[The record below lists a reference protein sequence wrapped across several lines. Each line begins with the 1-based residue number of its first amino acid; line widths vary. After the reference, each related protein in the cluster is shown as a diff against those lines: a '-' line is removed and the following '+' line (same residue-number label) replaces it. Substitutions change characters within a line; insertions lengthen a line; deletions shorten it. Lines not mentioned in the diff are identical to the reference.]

1 MKFDISDIVSISKP
15 SESELKLHLNI
26 CICIGIQK
34 KDIFNSRMILV
45 ILENHNSTWVFNS
58 LFLSSNFRQ
67 NRSMKEDL
75 RKLEFKAQLAH
86 DGSVTKKI
94 SDFSNVKELYQRLA
108 EVFEIKRNEVLS
120 KIYIHTYI
128 YFNLISLLKEEVYS

>member
-26 CICIGIQK
+26 CILCIGIQK
-34 KDIFNSRMILV
+34 KRYICNSRMILV
-45 ILENHNSTWVFNS
+45 ILENHNTWVFNS

-128 YFNLISLLKEEVYS
+128 SI

>member
-26 CICIGIQK
+26 CILCIGIQK
-34 KDIFNSRMILV
+34 KNIFNSRMILV

-120 KIYIHTYI
+120 KIYIHI
-128 YFNLISLLKEEVYS
+128 F

>member
-45 ILENHNSTWVFNS
+45 ILENHNTWVFNS

-120 KIYIHTYI
+120 KIYIHI
-128 YFNLISLLKEEVYS
+128 F

>member
-26 CICIGIQK
+26 CICTIVIQKK

-45 ILENHNSTWVFNS
+45 ILENHNTWVFNS

-128 YFNLISLLKEEVYS
+128 SI

>member
-45 ILENHNSTWVFNS
+45 ILENHNTWVFNS

-128 YFNLISLLKEEVYS
+128 YFNLISLLKKEVYS

>member
-26 CICIGIQK
+26 CILCIGIQK

-45 ILENHNSTWVFNS
+45 ILENHNTWVFNS

-120 KIYIHTYI
+120 KIYIHI
-128 YFNLISLLKEEVYS
+128 F

>member
-1 MKFDISDIVSISKP
+1 MLYK
-15 SESELKLHLNI
+15 
-26 CICIGIQK
+26 K

-45 ILENHNSTWVFNS
+45 ILENHNTWVFNS

-120 KIYIHTYI
+120 KIYIHT
-128 YFNLISLLKEEVYS
+128 

>member
-1 MKFDISDIVSISKP
+1 
-15 SESELKLHLNI
+15 
-26 CICIGIQK
+26 
-34 KDIFNSRMILV
+34 MILV

-120 KIYIHTYI
+120 KIYIHTHI
-128 YFNLISLLKEEVYS
+128 LIAKSLFTERRGLFISKTLQNIPKFWNTKTPMYVV

>member
-1 MKFDISDIVSISKP
+1 
-15 SESELKLHLNI
+15 
-26 CICIGIQK
+26 
-34 KDIFNSRMILV
+34 MILV

-120 KIYIHTYI
+120 KIYILHI
-128 YFNLISLLKEEVYS
+128 LIAKSLFTERRGLFISKTLQNIPKFWITKTQKPMYVV

>member
-26 CICIGIQK
+26 CICTIVIQK

-45 ILENHNSTWVFNS
+45 ILENHNTWVFNS

-120 KIYIHTYI
+120 KIYIHI
-128 YFNLISLLKEEVYS
+128 F

>member
-1 MKFDISDIVSISKP
+1 MYYCNTK
-15 SESELKLHLNI
+15 
-26 CICIGIQK
+26 K

-45 ILENHNSTWVFNS
+45 ILENPNSTWVFNS

-120 KIYIHTYI
+120 KIYIHI
-128 YFNLISLLKEEVYS
+128 F

>member
-1 MKFDISDIVSISKP
+1 
-15 SESELKLHLNI
+15 
-26 CICIGIQK
+26 
-34 KDIFNSRMILV
+34 MILV
-45 ILENHNSTWVFNS
+45 ILENHNTWVFNS

-128 YFNLISLLKEEVYS
+128 YFNLISLLKKEVYS

>member
-1 MKFDISDIVSISKP
+1 
-15 SESELKLHLNI
+15 
-26 CICIGIQK
+26 
-34 KDIFNSRMILV
+34 MILV
-45 ILENHNSTWVFNS
+45 ILENHNNTWVFNS

-128 YFNLISLLKEEVYS
+128 YFNLISLLKKEVYS